1 MKKFG
6 LVLASII
13 LFGSNNS
20 FAIASEPTNPEC
32 TITGTS
38 ASETLFG
45 TPEDDIICGMG
56 GNDIIYALDGNDVIL
71 GGDGNDYED
80 GGPGTD
86 ELYGDSGTD
95 NLFGNTGA
103 DEIYG
108 GTGND
113 GLNGGS
119 GVDVL
124 RGEDG
129 VDTCVDFSKDN
140 YLKSDCFYDKAL
152 PTIQSVSFGTN
163 NPHVNS
169 TSGGT
174 ILDLYIHATDVGSGL
189 LSFGV
194 SFTLTSKLKQGM
206 VSGASGDSY
215 NATVRCQNLLDTS
228 VPPDVVNQQPTTNC
242 LQSGTPNRGIFKVG
256 VVLPRN
262 LLKGEYS
269 IREFRYEDQA
279 HNARLLQWYEVEKQ
293 KLQVRFTQTGEADHS
308 APKLLGAGIIGSRV
322 VATTTGH
329 VKARIAFKDAG
340 GSALKRFSMTYDVP
354 ESGFALDSGFEQW
367 VNLPEILQPCTE
379 VHAEWGPCL
388 YSGTASNGVLEF
400 YLNVDPYWH
409 DLKFLWK
416 AQKLLPKD
424 YYIEDAIGNNYQGRL
439 PKELATALT
448 YYKGFSGTPVVDD
461 NDTTPPT
468 LVDFV
473 ADKTHIDTGVSAQT
487 ITVKV
492 TLKDTGA
499 GLNRYNGNV
508 NLDMDAPGSV
518 CIRSE
523 LATGTNV
530 QATYTFKCTID
541 AHVAAGTYNFFFNAS
556 DMSLRANTLFLQPN
570 QILSQGKVVRITNGQ
585 RLNRSK

>member
-113 GLNGGS
+113 GLNGGA
-119 GVDVL
+119 GTDLL

-129 VDTCVDFSKDN
+129 VDTCVDFAKDN

-152 PTIQSVSFGTN
+152 PTIQSISFGTN
-163 NPHVNS
+163 NPHINS
-169 TSGGT
+169 MGDGAYV
-174 ILDLYIHATDVGSGL
+174 DLFVKASDLGAGL
-189 LSFGV
+189 LSFEV
-194 SFTLTSKLKQGM
+194 TFAPTSRLRQGALI
-206 VSGASGDSY
+206 GADGALRDAS
-215 NATVRCQNLLDTS
+215 VKCQDLVQDS
-228 VPPDVVNQQPTTNC
+228 VPIELLSSYPNTNC
-242 LQSGTPNRGIFKVG
+242 LYSGTPNNGVFKVS
-256 VVLPRN
+256 VHLPGN
-262 LLKGEYS
+262 LPKAEYS
-269 IREFRYEDQA
+269 IWEFRYEDQA
-279 HNARLLQWYEVEKQ
+279 HNARTLQWYDVAKQ
-293 KLQVRFTQTGEADHS
+293 KLQVRFTQTGAADHA
-308 APKLLGAGIIGSRV
+308 APKLLGGGIIGTRIV
-322 VATTTGH
+322 RDGTEH

-340 GSALKRFSMTYDVP
+340 GSAIKRFWMSYDLP
-354 ESGFALDSGFEQW
+354 EIGYALDPGFEQW
-367 VNLPEILQPCTE
+367 VNLPDSVQSCDYF
-379 VHAEWGPCL
+379 HGDFDPCL
-388 YSGTASNGVLEF
+388 YSGTESSGVLEF
-400 YLNVDPYWH
+400 YLDVDPNWH

-416 AQKLLPKD
+416 AQKLVPKFYSIEDVLGNQYQGTLPK
-424 YYIEDAIGNNYQGRL
+424 A
-439 PKELATALT
+439 LAKALT
-448 YYKGFSGTPVVDD
+448 YYKGFSGRPPVDD
-461 NDTTPPT
+461 KDVTPPT

-473 ADKTHIDTGVSAQT
+473 VDKTHIDTGVSAQT
-487 ITVKV
+487 ITVNV

-508 NLDMDAPGSV
+508 NLDMDAPGAV
-518 CIRSE
+518 CMRAQM
-523 LATGTNV
+523 ATGSNL

-570 QILSQGKVVRITNGQ
+570 QILSQGKVVKITNG
-585 RLNRSK
+585 